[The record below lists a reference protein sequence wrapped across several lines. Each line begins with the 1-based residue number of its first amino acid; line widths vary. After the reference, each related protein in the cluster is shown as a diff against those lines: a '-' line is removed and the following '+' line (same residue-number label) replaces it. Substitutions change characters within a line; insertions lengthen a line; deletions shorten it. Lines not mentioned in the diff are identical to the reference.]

1 LKLDNKINVEL
12 ISKPS
17 EWKEESI
24 DLAIIT
30 GYLLPADKEW
40 IERIKKNSKK
50 VVAFGDCTTTGGVF
64 ALANQK
70 GHKVTPLNSL
80 ISNGFNVNG
89 CLGEI
94 EELSYIINEKELP
107 KSKPLCNVC
116 KRRATCDYL
125 DRVNRQIEIDDTN
138 TCFNDLGF
146 LCNGFIAKA
155 CKERCIDYNTPCR
168 GCKPMLERSGI
179 RMLGMFGTLMGN
191 VEMATEHSEKGAT
204 DKLADA
210 DDDVTESLP
219 DILGN
224 FFRFTLPTSGLPTGR
239 IPSSGK
245 LLQDVFTGRLIEELP
260 LITGLLGGNKSIS
273 LTLKIIE
280 SYEKANNIEISEQTK
295 KYRAEL
301 LKLESELIKAT
312 SEEDAQKYKET
323 TEKIRKIAG
332 NMNLSNLYFGGF
344 KKQIEDN
351 DNFETYK
358 SHVFEV
364 VEGIYKN
371 GSVNYSIDPKGIIK
385 EIKIKEG

>member
-1 LKLDNKINVEL
+1 
-12 ISKPS
+12 
-17 EWKEESI
+17 
-24 DLAIIT
+24 
-30 GYLLPADKEW
+30 
-40 IERIKKNSKK
+40 
-50 VVAFGDCTTTGGVF
+50 
-64 ALANQK
+64 
-70 GHKVTPLNSL
+70 
-80 ISNGFNVNG
+80 
-89 CLGEI
+89 
-94 EELSYIINEKELP
+94 
-107 KSKPLCNVC
+107 
-116 KRRATCDYL
+116 
-125 DRVNRQIEIDDTN
+125 
-138 TCFNDLGF
+138 
-146 LCNGFIAKA
+146 
-155 CKERCIDYNTPCR
+155 
-168 GCKPMLERSGI
+168 
-179 RMLGMFGTLMGN
+179 MLGMFGTLMGN